1 MFFKCRAFIKR
12 RKIHNN
18 RYKETT
24 LEASQIH
31 LSLLIRSR
39 GVAPSHS
46 LHTNTLCIGLHA
58 CQLTPTQPCMPE
70 ISFKDTGRTSS
81 CMKREKERH
90 LFRLPSCISSRK
102 MGARCFL
109 YECVLYSS
117 EKILQTKV
125 KNCRRLIYDAFYF
138 TAEFA
143 RFR

>member
-46 LHTNTLCIGLHA
+46 LHTNIMHRVARVLANTYAAMHA
-58 CQLTPTQPCMPE
+58 RDL
-70 ISFKDTGRTSS
+70 
-81 CMKREKERH
+81 
-90 LFRLPSCISSRK
+90 
-102 MGARCFL
+102 
-109 YECVLYSS
+109 V
-117 EKILQTKV
+117 
-125 KNCRRLIYDAFYF
+125 
-138 TAEFA
+138 
-143 RFR
+143 